1 MDTNRRNKRAY
12 FSENKIPSAQLE
24 NKLNHELAVIKWE
37 QISAGLNL
45 WTNEIGENIHKE
57 V

>member
-1 MDTNRRNKRAY
+1 MDTNCRYKRAY

-24 NKLNHELAVIKWE
+24 NKSNHEVAVIKWG
-37 QISAGLNL
+37 QISTGINL
-45 WTNEIGENIHKE
+45 YTNEIGENIHEE